1 MVTVEPL
8 RNSTHTHTQKKQY
21 TMGKL
26 RSEWGDFILTT
37 SVNTIPTWHGKQVL
51 LIGEVLCIGKLHE
64 PSSSH
69 TVASGISW
77 RLSGTTSGIVAQ
89 SLYRKLSAGL
99 EGSASLAA
107 PYSDRLLLSKAL
119 DPGNGPALCRLNAG

>member
-1 MVTVEPL
+1 
-8 RNSTHTHTQKKQY
+8 
-21 TMGKL
+21 MGGLYPHYLCQHHSNLAWKT
-26 RSEWGDFILTT
+26 E
-37 SVNTIPTWHGKQVL
+37 VL

-119 DPGNGPALCRLNAG
+119 DPGKGPALCRLNAG